1 MAREVTIVNSI
12 LSFINNLPYGV
23 AEKVQGT
30 ARSSGKSDINAC
42 INGRCI
48 RIEVK
53 TADHGNKESKK
64 QSINL
69 RRWSA
74 AGAICG
80 VVYSLEELK
89 TLLEKNNVQIE
100 D

>member
-1 MAREVTIVNSI
+1 MAREITIVNSI
-12 LSFINNLPYGV
+12 LSYINNLPYGV

-30 ARSSGKSDINAC
+30 ARNSGKSDINAC

-74 AGAICG
+74 AGAVCG

-89 TLLEKNNVQIE
+89 TLLEKNNVQIK

>member
-1 MAREVTIVNSI
+1 MVREISIVDRI
-12 LSFINNLPYGV
+12 ITYINNMPQGV

-30 ARSSGKSDINAC
+30 LRSSGKSDINAC
-42 INGRCI
+42 INGRSI
-48 RIEVK
+48 RLEVK

-74 AGAICG
+74 AGAVCG
-80 VVYSLEELK
+80 VVYSLEEVK
-89 TLLEKNNVQIE
+89 ELLEKYNV
-100 D
+100 

>member
-1 MAREVTIVNSI
+1 MAREITIVNSI
-12 LSFINNLPYGV
+12 LSYINNLPYGV

-89 TLLEKNNVQIE
+89 ALLEKNNVQIE

>member
-1 MAREVTIVNSI
+1 MAREISIADQIIKYINSM
-12 LSFINNLPYGV
+12 PHGT

-74 AGAICG
+74 AGAVCG
-80 VVYSLEELK
+80 VAYSLEEVK
-89 TLLEKNNVQIE
+89 RLLEEYNVQTK

>member
-12 LSFINNLPYGV
+12 LSFINSLPYGV

-89 TLLEKNNVQIE
+89 ALLEKNNVQIE

>member
-1 MAREVTIVNSI
+1 MAREVTIVNNI
-12 LSFINNLPYGV
+12 LNYINSLPYGV

-53 TADHGNKESKK
+53 TADHGNRESKK

-89 TLLEKNNVQIE
+89 DLLEKNNVQIE